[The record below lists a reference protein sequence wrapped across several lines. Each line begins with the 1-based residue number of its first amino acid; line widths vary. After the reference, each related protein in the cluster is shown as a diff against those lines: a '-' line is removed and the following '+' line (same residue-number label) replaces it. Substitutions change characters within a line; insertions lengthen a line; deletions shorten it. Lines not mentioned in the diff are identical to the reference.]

1 VGTRRTLAANSLTP
15 VALNANRHSV
25 CKVDRVTSNAWTRW
39 AATRP
44 TQRVL
49 HLDSAACGRAST
61 GVLDAVASH
70 ARLEAEVGGYVAQ
83 EAVGDV
89 LDGLRRD
96 VAGLLGMDT
105 EAVALVESG
114 SAARDALLEAWPLPE
129 NASIAVVAS
138 EWGPN
143 LEAFAFRGLEPVFL
157 PVDENG
163 VLALDGLEQL
173 LRTNPPTVV
182 HLTQLAAHRGLTQPV
197 AAAGALCRAHGVPM
211 WVDAAQAIGH
221 LDTAVGA
228 DAIYATSRKW
238 INGPRGVGMLAI
250 ATEHHSGLRVR
261 WHANSPDLPLFL
273 HLESHEAHIAGRVG
287 LATAVREHLDLDP
300 VAVRARLTEVG
311 RLSRDLLADVDGWSL
326 ANGTS
331 EGAITALKPTWGQ
344 DVLVTRSRLLAEHA
358 ILATASL
365 PWRAPHDLSEPLLR
379 ISPHVD
385 ADEESMGHVCAALAD
400 LTKG

>member
-1 VGTRRTLAANSLTP
+1 MNISQFQG
-15 VALNANRHSV
+15 
-25 CKVDRVTSNAWTRW
+25 W

-44 TQRVL
+44 PQRVL
-49 HLDSAACGRAST
+49 HLDNAACGRASKA
-61 GVLDAVASH
+61 VLDAVASH
-70 ARLEAEVGGYVAQ
+70 ARLEAETGGYVAE
-83 EAVGDV
+83 EAVGPV

-96 VAGLLGMDT
+96 VAALLGMDT
-105 EAVALVESG
+105 GAVAFMESG
-114 SAARDALLEAWPLPE
+114 SAARDALLGAWPLPE

-157 PVDENG
+157 AVDGNG
-163 VLALDGLEQL
+163 VLALDSLEQL

-197 AAAGALCRAHGVPM
+197 AAAGALCRAHGVPI

-250 ATEHHSGLRVR
+250 ATDHHSRLRVR
-261 WHANSPDLPLFL
+261 WHAKSADLPLFL

-287 LATAVREHLDLDP
+287 LAMAVREHLDLDP

-311 RLSRDLLADVDGWSL
+311 RLSRELLAEVDGWSL
-326 ANGTS
+326 AYGTG
-331 EGAITALKPTWGQ
+331 EGAITALKPTVGQ
-344 DVLVTRSRLLAEHA
+344 DVLVTRSRLLVEHA
-358 ILATASL
+358 ILTTASL

-385 ADEESMGHVCAALAD
+385 ADEDSLGHFCAALAD
-400 LTKG
+400 LTNG

>member
-1 VGTRRTLAANSLTP
+1 MS
-15 VALNANRHSV
+15 
-25 CKVDRVTSNAWTRW
+25 DAWTRW
-39 AATRP
+39 SAARP
-44 TQRVL
+44 PQRVL

-61 GVLDAVASH
+61 AVLDAVAAH

-96 VAGLLGMDT
+96 VARLLGMGT
-105 EAVALVESG
+105 ESVAFVESG
-114 SAARDALLEAWPLPE
+114 SAARDALLGAWPLPG
-129 NASIAVVAS
+129 NASIGVAPS

-157 PVDENG
+157 TADRTG
-163 VLALDGLEQL
+163 VVALDALERL
-173 LRTNPPTVV
+173 LRTRPPTVV
-182 HLTQLAAHRGLTQPV
+182 HLTQMSAHRGLTQPV
-197 AAAGALCRAHGVPM
+197 AAAAALCRAHGVPL

-238 INGPRGVGMLAI
+238 VNGPRGVGMLAI
-250 ATEHHSGLRVR
+250 ASEHHSSLKVR
-261 WHANSPDLPLFL
+261 RHANSPDLPLFL
-273 HLESHEAHIAGRVG
+273 HLESHEAHVAGRVG
-287 LATAVREHLDLDP
+287 LATAVREHFDLDP
-300 VAVRARLTEVG
+300 VSVRARLAEVG
-311 RLSRDLLADVDGWSL
+311 RLCRDLLADVDGWSL
-326 ANGTS
+326 AMGTG
-331 EGAITALKPTWGQ
+331 EGAITSLRPTRGQ
-344 DVLVTRSRLLAEHA
+344 DVLVTTARLLAEHA
-358 ILATASL
+358 ILASASL

-385 ADEESMGHVCAALAD
+385 ADEESLRHVGAVLAI